1 MEKSSESAFLQ
12 SVDSIFDFLP
22 AITSRNAI
30 MAAVVAAPPPSASH
44 PSAEA
49 GPSSSAS
56 RAETIQLAFDGYRA
70 EIDGHNDRRER
81 LIKASRDI
89 TNMSK
94 K

>member
-1 MEKSSESAFLQ
+1 
-12 SVDSIFDFLP
+12 
-22 AITSRNAI
+22 
-30 MAAVVAAPPPSASH
+30 MAAVVAATPPSASH
-44 PSAEA
+44 ASAEA
-49 GPSSSAS
+49 GPSSSSAS